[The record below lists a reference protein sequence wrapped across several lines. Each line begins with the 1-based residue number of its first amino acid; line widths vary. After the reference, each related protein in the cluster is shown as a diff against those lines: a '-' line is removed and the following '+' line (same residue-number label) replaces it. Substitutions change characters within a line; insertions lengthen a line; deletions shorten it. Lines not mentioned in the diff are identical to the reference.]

1 MKLRLSLAM
10 FAFSMSAP
18 IWAQEA
24 ATAAV
29 APAAADAAPVEAV
42 VAAPVDPMV
51 AVNAAFAELAKAKP
65 GDAQAGAGKAVMC
78 AACHGL
84 DGNSADAM
92 YPKLAG
98 QHEGYT
104 SRQLTLFKQSVRQ
117 NAIMFGFSAG
127 LAPQDMRDIGAYFAT
142 QKIQAGIADESL
154 ISNEFSPH
162 KGQRIVDVG
171 AKLYRGGDAARGIPA
186 CMACHGPSGHGMPG
200 PTYPSI
206 GGQHAGYAAA
216 ALNRFKA
223 TPLGALELKDPVY
236 AVMVDIAARLS
247 DEEILAISSYL
258 EGLHNRADAQS
269 TATQP

>member
-1 MKLRLSLAM
+1 
-10 FAFSMSAP
+10 
-18 IWAQEA
+18 
-24 ATAAV
+24 
-29 APAAADAAPVEAV
+29 
-42 VAAPVDPMV
+42 MV

-65 GDAQAGAGKAVMC
+65 GDAQAGAGKAAMC

-186 CMACHGPSGHGMPG
+186 A
-200 PTYPSI
+200 
-206 GGQHAGYAAA
+206 
-216 ALNRFKA
+216 
-223 TPLGALELKDPVY
+223 
-236 AVMVDIAARLS
+236 IARRLS
-247 DEEILAISSYL
+247 I
-258 EGLHNRADAQS
+258 
-269 TATQP
+269 